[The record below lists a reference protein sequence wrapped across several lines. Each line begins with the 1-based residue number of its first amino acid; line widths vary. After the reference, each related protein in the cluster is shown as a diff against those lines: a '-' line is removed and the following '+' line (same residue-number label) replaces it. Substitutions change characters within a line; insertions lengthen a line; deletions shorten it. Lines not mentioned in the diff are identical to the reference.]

1 MMSKD
6 SELDIVASTTAAKK
20 FKILL
25 VDDSPFVRTQVRDV
39 VLTQQATVLEAEDG
53 IQALAVGEKHP
64 DINLIL
70 CDINMPKMDGLAF
83 LKILSER
90 STPGKPRI
98 PVIMLTTE
106 NMLDKVVQGKKL
118 GAVAWVI
125 KPMSAPDII
134 RLIEKFKPA

>member
-1 MMSKD
+1 MNKD
-6 SELDIVASTTAAKK
+6 SEWEIGASPTAAKK

-25 VDDSPFVRTQVRDV
+25 VDDSPFVRAQVRDV
-39 VLTQQATVLEAEDG
+39 VITQQATVLEAEDG
-53 IQALAVGEKHP
+53 IQALEVVEKHP

-83 LKILSER
+83 LKVLSQR
-90 STPGKPRI
+90 STPEKPRI

-125 KPMSAPDII
+125 KPMSAPDIL
-134 RLIEKFKPA
+134 RLIDKFKPA